1 MNHSILKA
9 YIESQALPV
18 VEKKYHKYLTF
29 EGLEDQFTYIL
40 KDGVVKESV
49 VSKYGQEFNLRYITD
64 LEIISVLS
72 DEYSPYMGEPYN
84 VRVESE
90 SATFYRV
97 SREQFLQD
105 VQHSKELQS
114 YIASFYHHR
123 LLTSM
128 KKMQQM
134 LTNGRIGA
142 VSTQLYELATIF
154 GKHLDNG
161 DILIDFSITNEELG
175 KFCGIST
182 ASSVSRILKQL
193 KNEGIIQTE
202 KQKIR
207 ILKLDQLTEHIIF

>member
-40 KDGVVKESV
+40 RDGVVKESV